1 MLDKNTLDKGQIG
14 NKLKLEVLDLE
25 DEFEGYRNGLE
36 ILDRRINEERE
47 LIEHYQK
54 DNRAMKQSLNDI
66 NVSLLKYKKQGKL

>member
-66 NVSLLKYKKQGKL
+66 NVSLLKYKK